1 LLSSFTQLS
10 IAVETISDP
19 PPKEHAMPHSQP
31 EDFVAYIAFT
41 AGFLFLIWL
50 VNKRTRPLGTN
61 LILWGISVVILS
73 CGYGLIGVPPMIVL
87 TAALMKIGFLLVLG
101 GVAWSLL
108 AACPSQSASKEADH
122 V

>member
-1 LLSSFTQLS
+1 
-10 IAVETISDP
+10 
-19 PPKEHAMPHSQP
+19 MPHSQP

-41 AGFLFLIWL
+41 AGFLVLLWLI
-50 VNKRTRPLGTN
+50 NRGTRPLGSS
-61 LILWGISVVILS
+61 LILWGILVVILS
-73 CGYGLIGVPPMIVL
+73 CGYGLIGVPSMAVL

-108 AACPSQSASKEADH
+108 AACAHSPAIKEVDH